1 MALTEQD
8 IQDIKYFQMRYFND
22 DSQEILK
29 NFQYWTPFT
38 QREKNLIAIL
48 LKSTGLF
55 TGGNVAAVR
64 NPELFNPAKAD
75 EWGDNTI
82 SHYLNRPVKDPETG
96 KDVNFLNYFGI
107 QLDGKPT
114 KEDYQNAHDLLSFLS
129 SNVSGLG
136 EKGEK
141 KVPQALWRGMHYV
154 TENLLSALIIRN
166 NEFDLG
172 NIVSCTW
179 SKDIA
184 LNFAQVPGKPISVLL
199 EINNKNRVGMFA
211 DKVSVFPHE
220 AEIILSGKVKT
231 TGISGRFLSFN
242 PRDGFFVLSDT
253 TDPDLILASI
263 QLIKD
268 VDSKGYIE
276 IGDSKFDAYQDEY
289 IFNSFME
296 KKKWFMNQ
304 VFKIY
309 VDLI

>member
-22 DSQEILK
+22 DPQEILK

-55 TGGNVAAVR
+55 TGGNVASVR

-75 EWGDNTI
+75 EWGDHTI
-82 SHYLNRPVKDPETG
+82 SEYLNRPAKDPETG

-107 QLDGKPT
+107 QLDGRPT

-141 KVPQALWRGMHYV
+141 QVPAVLWRGLFNL
-154 TENLLSALIIRN
+154 TQNLLSAWIQKDSI
-166 NEFDLG
+166 FDLG
-172 NIVSCTW
+172 NIVSSTW
-179 SKDIA
+179 SKNVA
-184 LNFAQVPGKPISVLL
+184 LNFSETTFKPMMVLL
-199 EINNKNRVGMFA
+199 EINNKNRIGMFA
-211 DKVSVFPHE
+211 DKISVFPSE

-231 TGISGRFLSFN
+231 ISFSADYINFDHQQGFFLSETN
-242 PRDGFFVLSDT
+242 
-253 TDPDLILASI
+253 DPGLILASMEF
-263 QLIKD
+263 IKD

-289 IFNSFME
+289 FFDSFVNN
-296 KKKWFMNQ
+296 KKWFLNQ

>member
-8 IQDIKYFQMRYFND
+8 IDDIKYFQMRYFND
-22 DSQEILK
+22 APDQILK

-55 TGGNVAAVR
+55 TGGNVATVR
-64 NPELFNPAKAD
+64 NPELFNPAKAA
-75 EWGDNTI
+75 EWGDLTI
-82 SHYLNRPVKDPETG
+82 SEYLNRPAKDPETG

-136 EKGEK
+136 EEGEK
-141 KVPQALWRGMHYV
+141 QVPAVLWRGLFNV
-154 TENLLSALIIRN
+154 TQNLLSAWIQKDSI
-166 NEFDLG
+166 FDLG
-172 NIVSCTW
+172 NIVSCSW
-179 SKDIA
+179 SKDVA
-184 LNFAQVPGKPISVLL
+184 LNFSEINFKRMMVLL
-199 EINNKNRVGMFA
+199 EINNKNRIGMFA
-211 DKVSVFPHE
+211 DKISVYPHE

-231 TGISGRFLSFN
+231 ISFSADYINFDHQQGFFLSK
-242 PRDGFFVLSDT
+242 T
-253 TDPDLILASI
+253 TDPGLILASMEF
-263 QLIKD
+263 IKD

-289 IFNSFME
+289 FFDSFVNN
-296 KKKWFMNQ
+296 KKWFLNQ